1 MLIDDSDSDKAHE
14 PVSLPQALVYLSL
27 SPFFVVLCLV
37 TLVLHSVYAILDIL
51 GLYRFNITRQN
62 KLYSRFEARYV

>member
-1 MLIDDSDSDKAHE
+1 MS
-14 PVSLPQALVYLSL
+14 QSL
-27 SPFFVVLCLV
+27 SRRRLFICLSPLFVFLCLV